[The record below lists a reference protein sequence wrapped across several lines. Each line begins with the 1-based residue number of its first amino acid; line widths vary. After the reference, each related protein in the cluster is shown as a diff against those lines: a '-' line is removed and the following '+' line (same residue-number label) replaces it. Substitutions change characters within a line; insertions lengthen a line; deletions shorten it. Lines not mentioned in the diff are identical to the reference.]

1 MKNYFKKTIS
11 ILSLLTIGFIISAV
25 FYYDQ
30 SARKFKEDYNRATA
44 ELYQY
49 KASEDQAKKFS
60 QIASSTLSPAINS
73 NDPNNLSANLY
84 HIHFGILMYHHI
96 NYKNHKLAVR
106 PEILDNQIKYLL
118 DNGYKFVKLSEAF
131 KTFANTTGTV
141 IYDKTLVLTFDDG
154 YRDFYLNAYPILK
167 KYNVPASL
175 YVINQDIGRPGN
187 VTWEMI
193 KTIHNEGLIEVGA
206 HTINHLPLSRLR
218 PEKAY
223 YQMAKSKEL
232 LESALGTKIETIIY
246 PFGDYNNNVKKQ
258 AKDIGFI
265 GAASIYF
272 GDKPNRDDPY
282 AWRRVMVNNRD
293 LGPLLLRK
301 LFVAYEILK

>member
-1 MKNYFKKTIS
+1 
-11 ILSLLTIGFIISAV
+11 
-25 FYYDQ
+25 
-30 SARKFKEDYNRATA
+30 
-44 ELYQY
+44 
-49 KASEDQAKKFS
+49 
-60 QIASSTLSPAINS
+60 
-73 NDPNNLSANLY
+73 
-84 HIHFGILMYHHI
+84 
-96 NYKNHKLAVR
+96 
-106 PEILDNQIKYLL
+106 L